1 MKTTAVFINM
11 GRGSSVK
18 EVDLIKILK
27 EKMIKGAVLD
37 VFQEEPLNSN
47 SEIYDLDNVLISCH
61 SADNTDDFFE
71 LWVEVLFQN
80 FESFE
85 KTGSY
90 FTIVDKIKGY

>member
-71 LWVEVLFQN
+71 L
-80 FESFE
+80 
-85 KTGSY
+85 
-90 FTIVDKIKGY
+90 